1 MCLVLQS
8 ISKGK
13 CDHNLKYKKKKK
25 HVPVFGNEDLKCRTA
40 FLQVRKRAIQFLNG
54 YRILISHQA
63 GFANGQQASRKVCG
77 GVRHK
82 WNANQ
87 KHKGRDIT
95 PSRAHTLARKPQ
107 TTVLL

>member
-1 MCLVLQS
+1 MSCTS
-8 ISKGK
+8 KYSKGK
-13 CDHNLKYKKKKK
+13 CDYNLQYEKKK
-25 HVPVFGNEDLKCRTA
+25 HLPVFGNEGLKCRTA
-40 FLQVRKRAIQFLNG
+40 FLQVRKRAIQFSNG

-63 GFANGQQASRKVCG
+63 GFVNGQQASWKVCG

-82 WNANQ
+82 WNGNQ

-95 PSRAHTLARKPQ
+95 LARAHTLARKPQ